1 MRKQQTNPTGRT
13 KTLRRPTHTQ
23 AFEVMEFQVNLKTCK
38 GQNRPRSCDSQI
50 YYTVLD
56 WKYYTV
62 LDWIYY
68 TILDWIP
75 EQKKKKWHWEGQ
87 SHPYKPH
94 SFSGQSSRPL
104 YPWEIHPSFQPA
116 AHCWDCTEHVDDFSL
131 SFISPSTIQF
141 KNSTVFTLWL
151 VLEMI

>member
-75 EQKKKKWHWEGQ
+75 EQKKKKNGTG
-87 SHPYKPH
+87 KA
-94 SFSGQSSRPL
+94 RA
-104 YPWEIHPSFQPA
+104 IH
-116 AHCWDCTEHVDDFSL
+116 
-131 SFISPSTIQF
+131 ISPIASVVRAAALCIHGKYILAF
-141 KNSTVFTLWL
+141 NLLHIAGTVLN
-151 VLEMI
+151 M